1 MKINELKPGLRGI
14 TIEGKVESIAEARS
28 VNLRTGGTAQVADAI
43 LSDETGR
50 IKLSLWDE
58 QLNMVKE
65 GDQVY
70 VENGYTQEFRGET
83 SLNVGRYGKL
93 KKL

>member
-1 MKINELKPGLRGI
+1 
-14 TIEGKVESIAEARS
+14 
-28 VNLRTGGTAQVADAI
+28 
-43 LSDETGR
+43 
-50 IKLSLWDE
+50 
-58 QLNMVKE
+58 MVKE

>member
-1 MKINELKPGLRGI
+1 
-14 TIEGKVESIAEARS
+14 
-28 VNLRTGGTAQVADAI
+28 
-43 LSDETGR
+43 
-50 IKLSLWDE
+50 
-58 QLNMVKE
+58 MVKE
-65 GDQVY
+65 GDRIS

>member
-1 MKINELKPGLRGI
+1 MKINELKPGMRAI
-14 TIEGKVESIAEARS
+14 SIEGRVESIAEARN
-28 VNLRTGGTAQVADAI
+28 VNLKSGGTAQVADATI
-43 LSDETGR
+43 SDETGS

-58 QLNMVKE
+58 QLNLVKE